1 MGKACLYCN
10 KWANTVLAGHG
21 KFKVTTQEFISC
33 IQIQIIIH
41 IKTITQQ
48 IYILYRLKIVTHEEI
63 FDDHSHLPTFSSAAI
78 EANLHKIKGLSDKF
92 LYLNDDIFLGQP
104 VWPNDFLSGG
114 SKGQKIYFEYP
125 LPDCAP
131 GCPMSWIADGYCD
144 KICNTTACM
153 YDGGDCIGDN
163 VRIGFEEGQMD
174 HVFHGN
180 DEEPAHVQFSNPYKV
195 SMMYVGWR
203 RLCWR

>member
-1 MGKACLYCN
+1 MVKYRPGWTWKIQGNSSRVYILYTDSN
-10 KWANTVLAGHG
+10 IYW
-21 KFKVTTQEFISC
+21 F
-33 IQIQIIIH
+33 IIH

-48 IYILYRLKIVTHEEI
+48 EYILYRLTIVTHEEI

-195 SMMYVGWR
+195 SMMY
-203 RLCWR
+203 L